1 MDISDSI
8 HPVAREVYKLATC
21 PSQYPQWTQLPTN
34 YETVQHCNKHRRNCR
49 FLHLSSGKAIRAKL
63 HGKTIDTFANLQK
76 RQLDGNVQGWRSTD
90 IVRPAKSR
98 LRGSL
103 ATTICLSTA
112 SSCRGAAFRCL
123 QLLLHLL
130 LHLPT
135 RETTLFKYSPMG
147 IAGPLGHV
155 GHTTDQPVFRLVM
168 VSYLSKYEP
177 LPMNDKR

>member
-49 FLHLSSGKAIRAKL
+49 FLHLSSGKAIRAKP
-63 HGKTIDTFANLQK
+63 HGKAIDTFPNLQK
-76 RQLDGNVQGWRSTD
+76 RQFDGNVQGWTSTD
-90 IVRPAKSR
+90 CQAGEVEATWN
-98 LRGSL
+98 LGDNNL
-103 ATTICLSTA
+103 AFDCLQLS
-112 SSCRGAAFRCL
+112 GAAFRCL
-123 QLLLHLL
+123 QLL